1 MAWAAAPGA
10 AALFRYMSASHLTL
24 KYRPQCFADVAG
36 QDLVRSILSRAAETD
51 TVAPA
56 YIFSG
61 TRGVGKTT
69 LARIFAKAVNCEKG
83 PAPEPCNQCSRC
95 RQITAGTAVD
105 VAEIDAASH
114 TGVDNIRS
122 LKEDVG
128 FAPLEC
134 RYKVFIIDEAH
145 MLSKAA
151 FNALLKTLEEPPPRV
166 TFILATTEPH
176 KFPATI
182 LSRSQ
187 HYVFSRLTQKEL
199 EARLA
204 WVMAKEGQE
213 YDPRALSLVAR
224 RGSGSVRDALSLLG
238 QVLALGGGRLT
249 EADVRGVLG
258 LAGQDTYFSL
268 MEALHGRD
276 CVAVST
282 LLRGILDQGLDL
294 GFFLRELTS
303 SFRTMFLL
311 SQAGEAAFPILDMS
325 EEEARAWLGWAGRF
339 DLAHIHACWQ
349 LTLEGQR
356 RVKDSLEPALALE
369 LLLLNLAY
377 LPQLLSLEDASAQGV
392 GESSAGGGGSRG
404 GAAPQPA
411 PGRAP
416 SAPAAP
422 APRRAAPAASAPAPA
437 APAPAPAPAPPVLA
451 PPSGPLTWEGF
462 KAFYAER
469 TGACPPSLQ
478 MSTAVVEDDAVVVD
492 CQNQAVRDQLRENG
506 VARLAGEYFG
516 ASRPVEFRFADV
528 QRKTHRE
535 YVAEAEAHPAV
546 SALKERF
553 GARVVNVTPR
563 DRSS

>member
-1 MAWAAAPGA
+1 MN
-10 AALFRYMSASHLTL
+10 ASHLTL

-36 QDLVRSILSRAAETD
+36 QDTVRSILSRAAATD
-51 TVAPA
+51 KVAPA

-83 PAPEPCNQCSRC
+83 PAPEPCNQCARC

-204 WVMAKEGQE
+204 WVMAQEGLE

-238 QVLALGGGRLT
+238 QVLALGGGKLT

-258 LAGQDTYFSL
+258 LAGQDTFFSL
-268 MEALHGRD
+268 MEALHSRD

-294 GFFLRELTS
+294 GFFLRELTA

-311 SQAGEAAFPILDMS
+311 SQAGEAAFPILDLS
-325 EEEARAWLGWAGRF
+325 EEEARAWLEWAKKF

-377 LPQLLSLEDASAQGV
+377 LPQLLSLEDASATSTAGS
-392 GESSAGGGGSRG
+392 GGSGGG
-404 GAAPQPA
+404 
-411 PGRAP
+411 P
-416 SAPAAP
+416 SPRP
-422 APRRAAPAASAPAPA
+422 APRPAPA
-437 APAPAPAPAPPVLA
+437 APAAPPVRRAAPSSAAPAPAEPEPA
-451 PPSGPLTWEGF
+451 PAAPASDGPRTWEGF

-469 TGACPPSLQ
+469 NGACPMTLQ
-478 MSTAVVEDDAVVVD
+478 KSDAAVEDDRVVVD
-492 CQNQAVRDQLRENG
+492 CPNQAVCDQLRENG
-506 VARLAGEYFG
+506 VARLASEYFG
-516 ASRPVEFRFADV
+516 PSRPVEFRYADV
-528 QRKTHRE
+528 KRKTHQDLK
-535 YVAEAEAHPAV
+535 AEVESHPAV
-546 SALKERF
+546 ASLKERF
-553 GARVVNVTPR
+553 GARVVNVTSR

>member
-1 MAWAAAPGA
+1 
-10 AALFRYMSASHLTL
+10 MSASHLTL

-36 QDLVRSILSRAAETD
+36 QDTVRSILSRAAATD
-51 TVAPA
+51 KVAPA

-83 PAPEPCNQCSRC
+83 PAPEPCNKCSRC
-95 RQITAGTAVD
+95 RQITAGAAVD

-204 WVMAKEGQE
+204 WVMEREGLE

-268 MEALHGRD
+268 MEALQARD

-282 LLRGILDQGLDL
+282 LLRDILDQGLDL

-311 SQAGEAAFPILDMS
+311 SQAGEAAFPILDLS
-325 EEEARAWLGWAGRF
+325 EEEARAWLDWARRF

-377 LPQLLSLEDASAQGV
+377 LPQLLSLEEASAPDGRA
-392 GESSAGGGGSRG
+392 AGGGSG
-404 GAAPQPA
+404 G
-411 PGRAP
+411 G
-416 SAPAAP
+416 SAPRT
-422 APRRAAPAASAPAPA
+422 APRPAPA
-437 APAPAPAPAPPVLA
+437 APAAPPARRAAPQATPPAREPDPAPAAASPAGPP
-451 PPSGPLTWEGF
+451 TWEGF

-469 TGACPPSLQ
+469 TGACPMTLQ
-478 MSTAVVEDDAVVVD
+478 KSTAQVGEEGVVVE

-516 ASRPVEFRFADV
+516 PSLPVEFRYADV
-528 QRKTHRE
+528 KRKTHQDLK
-535 YVAEAEAHPAV
+535 VEAEGHPAV
-546 SALKERF
+546 TALKERF
-553 GARVVNVTPR
+553 GARVVNVVPR
-563 DRSS
+563 PDRSS

>member
-1 MAWAAAPGA
+1 
-10 AALFRYMSASHLTL
+10 
-24 KYRPQCFADVAG
+24 
-36 QDLVRSILSRAAETD
+36 
-51 TVAPA
+51 
-56 YIFSG
+56 
-61 TRGVGKTT
+61 
-69 LARIFAKAVNCEKG
+69 
-83 PAPEPCNQCSRC
+83 
-95 RQITAGTAVD
+95 VD

-145 MLSKAA
+145 MLSKQA

-204 WVMAKEGQE
+204 WVMAKEGLE
-213 YDPRALSLVAR
+213 ADPRALSLIAR

-249 EADVRGVLG
+249 EADVRSVLG

-268 MEALHGRD
+268 MEALHARD

-294 GFFLRELTS
+294 GFFLRELTA

-311 SQAGEAAFPILDMS
+311 SQAGEAAFPILDLS
-325 EEEARAWLGWAGRF
+325 EEEARAWLDWAKRF
-339 DLAHIHACWQ
+339 DLTHIHACWQ

-377 LPQLLSLEDASAQGV
+377 LPQLLSLEEASAREGQG
-392 GESSAGGGGSRG
+392 GGSAGGSGG
-404 GAAPQPA
+404 GAPRPA
-411 PGRAP
+411 PRP
-416 SAPAAP
+416 APAAP
-422 APRRAAPAASAPAPA
+422 PAPSARRAAPAPEAPAETPAPVAPAPA
-437 APAPAPAPAPPVLA
+437 GPA
-451 PPSGPLTWEGF
+451 TWEGF

-469 TGACPPSLQ
+469 TGACPMTLQ
-478 MSTAVVEDDAVVVD
+478 KSTAQVEGDGVVVE
-492 CQNQAVRDQLRENG
+492 CQNQAVCDQLRENG

-516 ASRPVEFRFADV
+516 PDRPVEFRFGDV
-528 QRKTHRE
+528 KRKTHLDLK
-535 YVAEAEAHPAV
+535 AEAEAHPAV

-553 GARVVNVTPR
+553 GARVVNVAPR